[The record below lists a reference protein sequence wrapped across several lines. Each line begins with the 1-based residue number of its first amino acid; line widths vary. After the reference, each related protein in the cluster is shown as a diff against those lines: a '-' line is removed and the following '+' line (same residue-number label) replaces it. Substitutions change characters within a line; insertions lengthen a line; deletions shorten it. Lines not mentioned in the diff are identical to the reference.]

1 MAEKQKMMFVVTHY
15 DKDPD
20 RTAVPLVLANNA
32 LSMGHEVYV
41 WVTMEGVLLAKKD
54 TAGHIPSVSFPAIA
68 ELLEA
73 YKEQGGEIGVCPP
86 CAKTHGVTDENLAEN
101 AHWCGGACML
111 EASQKY
117 DITYNF

>member
-1 MAEKQKMMFVVTHY
+1 MSDKKKLMFVITHF

-41 WVTMEGVLLAKKD
+41 WVTMEGVELAKKD
-54 TAGHIPSVSFPAIA
+54 ASDHIPSVSFPKVA

-73 YKEQGGEIGVCPP
+73 YKEQGGQIGVCPP
-86 CAKTHGVTDENLAEN
+86 CGKTHGVTDENLAEN
-101 AHWCGGACML
+101 AEWCGGACML
-111 EASQKY
+111 EASVAS